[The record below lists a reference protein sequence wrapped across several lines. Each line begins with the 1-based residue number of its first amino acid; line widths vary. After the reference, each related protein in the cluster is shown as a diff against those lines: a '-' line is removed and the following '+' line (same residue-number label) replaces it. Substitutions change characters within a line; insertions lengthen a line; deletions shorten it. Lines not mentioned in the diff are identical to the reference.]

1 MSYLENPTVGWF
13 STLVLVGDQQ
23 KSDQHRTTPSGKASR
38 TWTAQRDTHGRS
50 LDTSY
55 LIFIWSIALSVL
67 VFCGFLRFLA
77 KVIQIS
83 RSVHRS
89 VWAHIDQTMPGDVP
103 EGLPMKTAI
112 FWVFG
117 KMRNHRARGSP
128 PKTRYCGHLNSRLMH
143 IWSQVLVPNWL
154 SYYVGEREWDTEE

>member
-1 MSYLENPTVGWF
+1 MMGFPSTTKGRDLEGDAWDVWAYTGA
-13 STLVLVGDQQ
+13 TLW
-23 KSDQHRTTPSGKASR
+23 H
-38 TWTAQRDTHGRS
+38 S
-50 LDTSY
+50 LDHSGWPQCAAVCAF
-55 LIFIWSIALSVL
+55 L
-67 VFCGFLRFLA
+67 CFLRKST

-83 RSVHRS
+83 RSIHRS

-128 PKTRYCGHLNSRLMH
+128 PKTRYCGHLNSRLMR
-143 IWSQVLVPNWL
+143 IQSQVLVPNWL
-154 SYYVGEREWDTEE
+154 SYYVGERKWDTEE